1 MRSRTLRRAVG
12 LAVALAVLH
21 AVPAAAHPF
30 FREQEAPASSLA
42 TLTLDLVHGCH
53 VDDHAHDDAH
63 ELGAATTHVAMELP
77 PAVSYVAP
85 ADPDGWVVEVE
96 EDDGRAA
103 VVTWSDAGG
112 AQPAPRFELD
122 LVVDGEPGDEVWFRV
137 VQTCGESS
145 HRWVGTPDALAD
157 EPGVRLTLTAADPS
171 SPPPDPA
178 ADSAE
183 PPEDPAEAPE
193 DPAEAVEPADDDVP
207 VTAADE
213 QAAAA
218 LPTVLVIAVLVLAVV
233 LGLVSWRRRRSAA
246 SP

>member
-53 VDDHAHDDAH
+53 VEDHAHDDAH
-63 ELGAATTHVAMELP
+63 ELGAATTHVAMQLP

-85 ADPDGWVVEVE
+85 ADPDDWVVEVE
-96 EDDGRAA
+96 EEDGRAA

-137 VQTCGESS
+137 VQACGEVS
-145 HRWVGTPDALAD
+145 HRWVGTPDAPAD
-157 EPGVRLTLTAADPS
+157 DPGVRLTLTAADPS

-178 ADSAE
+178 PDPAVE
-183 PPEDPAEAPE
+183 PEDPAEEEADPAVEPE
-193 DPAEAVEPADDDVP
+193 DPAAEAEPTDDD
-207 VTAADE
+207 E
-213 QAAAA
+213 QTAAA
-218 LPTVLVIAVLVLAVV
+218 LPTVLVVAVLVLAVA
-233 LGLVSWRRRRSAA
+233 LGLVSWRRRRGGA